1 MFIHVG
7 RSARAAGALAALLCG
22 LFAIGSAGASTI
34 SGGGPRSSDCLT
46 VFQSPAPVLGNSHQ
60 ITSTDGDASCGANN
74 DPSCDADADVNG
86 ECQFQVA
93 VCANSTADPACTLS
107 GVRTIFVDHSADNGD
122 PKFDTS
128 FQALQS
134 RIDNEIQP
142 PTSDS
147 NSCTGTT
154 NIVVK
159 LRGPFS
165 QNRCRANHK
174 TIRIT
179 TTSEFIGGHQVTDV
193 DTLRLTCRPTPES
206 CDPAALF
213 SGTLDRIQKQVFNQN
228 CALSGCHDSQ
238 TQQAGLLLE
247 VGASHDA
254 LVGVVPTNLAAQM
267 LGWKRVNVTGPNS
280 GDPDTSFL
288 FHKITGDLGPGLDAR
303 MPFGRQPLP
312 ANLIEIIRLW
322 IVAGAPPT
330 GWVPGTDS

>member
-7 RSARAAGALAALLCG
+7 RSARAACVFAALLCAVSIAG
-22 LFAIGSAGASTI
+22 HAGASI
-34 SGGGPRSSDCLT
+34 IPGGGARSTDCLT
-46 VFQSPAPVLGNSHQ
+46 VFQSPATVSGNSHQ
-60 ITSTDGDASCGANN
+60 ITCTDGNPDGS
-74 DPSCDADADVNG
+74 PKCDADGAVNG

-93 VCANSTADPACTLS
+93 VCANSTSDPACTLN

-134 RIDNEIQP
+134 RIDNEIDP

-147 NSCTGTT
+147 DSCTGTT

-159 LRGPFS
+159 LKGPFS
-165 QNRCRANHK
+165 QNRCRAGHK
-174 TIRIT
+174 TIRVT
-179 TTSEFIGGHQVTDV
+179 TTSEFIQGHQVTDV

-206 CDPAALF
+206 CDPAKLF
-213 SGTLDRIQKQVFNQN
+213 SGTFDRIQKQVFNEN

-247 VGASHDA
+247 VGASYGD
-254 LVGVVPTNLAAQM
+254 LVGADPTNLAAQM
-267 LGWKRVNVTGPNS
+267 LGWKRVNVLSPTS

-288 FHKITGDLGPGLDAR
+288 FHKITGDLGPGLDSR
-303 MPFGRQPLP
+303 MPFGKPPLP

-322 IVAGAPPT
+322 IVAGAPQT